1 MALNLGR
8 LILLSLFMAMFSSC
22 ESSRNPA
29 SKSIAETKFLGT
41 DVSDNKRECV
51 DKFETLECSQE
62 FTESDQFALEC
73 ERSGQFAI
81 QCNCHDWICV
91 EKISSAK
98 KLSY

>member
-8 LILLSLFMAMFSSC
+8 IILLSIFMAMFIGC
-22 ESSRNPA
+22 ETSRHPA
-29 SKSIAETKFLGT
+29 NKSINETKFLGP
-41 DVSDNKRECV
+41 DFKGDEKECT

-73 ERSGQFAI
+73 ERSGKFAI
-81 QCNCHDWICV
+81 QCSCHDWICV
-91 EKISSAK
+91 EIVSSAK